1 MTGFGYV
8 NARTITANRPS
19 AHIHGD
25 IAAIARPPTSGT
37 TGSRLNRFRKNPVN
51 ASARQKSLP
60 VASAI
65 GMHAAAPIDPRIGP
79 ARPTRASA
87 SALPPSDFDHTAAPR
102 NGMKTGALAA
112 MPSRRSWITWPISCT
127 NSSST
132 KPIPNFQPHSRLY
145 AATDTSMDPDV
156 VRIFSFGSSS
166 RTTLIFAANFTIRRA
181 SAATPPP
188 ARLYHGFGS
197 PPNGAGPGSGWG
209 EGSGS
214 GGARKSSELGPYG
227 SGLGGSQRLG
237 FRWSVIRVA

>member
-1 MTGFGYV
+1 MIGFGYV
-8 NARTITANRPS
+8 NASRITPNRPS

-25 IAAIARPPTSGT
+25 IAAIARPPSSGT

-51 ASARQKSLP
+51 ASPRQKWLP

-65 GMHAAAPIDPRIGP
+65 GTHAAAPIDPRSGP

-87 SALPPSDFDHTAAPR
+87 SPLPPGDFRRTDAPR

-132 KPIPNFQPHSRLY
+132 KPIANFQPHSRLY

-166 RTTLIFAANFTIRRA
+166 RTTLIFAANLTTRIA

-197 PPNGAGPGSGWG
+197 PCGSRDGSGSG
-209 EGSGS
+209 ERSGS
-214 GGARKSSELGPYG
+214 GGARKSSSLGAYG
-227 SGLGGSQRLG
+227 SGLGGSHRLG
-237 FRWSVIRVA
+237 LRW